1 MPAVTRRGFTLPELL
16 VALILLGVLGAAT
29 LTLMRGTE
37 DTTRAHA
44 QLIDVRQNLRIAAAF
59 LPIELRE
66 LDAAEG
72 DLVTMG
78 RAAITIR
85 AQRRLAVLCRP
96 PQPGPDPGSLVL
108 TVRDAP
114 SAGARDFNP
123 AGDSVLVFA
132 DGDPGTPDDDSWTV
146 GSFGALL
153 PDRCPDGGSGRRFMA
168 VLRPVPGRPWGDWGI
183 ASGAP
188 VQGFETVTYRLYR
201 SSEDGRWYVGQQSAG
216 DVQPVLG
223 PVTNDGLAFTFLD
236 SSGVVTTEPSRVA
249 LIDVQVRART
259 LRPIRNRQ
267 GGLEQPLDSV
277 HVVVWLRNNRR
288 F

>member
-1 MPAVTRRGFTLPELL
+1 MTRRGFTLPELL
-16 VALILLGVLGAAT
+16 VALTLLGVLGTAT

-66 LDAAEG
+66 LDAADG

-78 RAAITIR
+78 RTAITIR

-108 TVRDAP
+108 TLRDVP
-114 SAGARDFNP
+114 SAGVRDFNP
-123 AGDSVLVFA
+123 AVDSVLVFA
-132 DGDPGTPDDDSWTV
+132 DGDPGIPDDDGWAI

-153 PDRCPDGGSGRRFMA
+153 PDRCPDGGSGRRFTA
-168 VLRPVPGRPWGDWGI
+168 ALRAVPGRPWGEWGI
-183 ASGAP
+183 MSGAP

-201 SSEDGRWYVGQQSAG
+201 SSEDGRWYVGQQAAG

-223 PVTNDGLAFTFLD
+223 PVTNDGLAFTYLD
-236 SSGVVTTEPSRVA
+236 SSGLVTTEPSRVA
-249 LIDVQVRART
+249 LIEVVVRARPP
-259 LRPIRNRQ
+259 RRIRDRQ
-267 GGLEQPLDSV
+267 GRLEQPLDSIQV
-277 HVVVWLRNNRR
+277 LVWLRNNRR